1 MSRSM
6 TPPMTSTT
14 PETVPVEPVAQ
25 QHLEAAAVFD
35 TGSESAVNIVD
46 YRPSVFQAIRE
57 AWRYRRIA
65 LTVFWAVL
73 LQNIMRLRLGPF
85 WMIMQTF
92 MSLVGFSL
100 IFGGGVF
107 NLQAPGGMPYFLFV
121 MVGMMGWQ
129 LFQQTL
135 MMSIRG
141 FQRMRILKDFHVPL
155 VWVPIVG
162 SAQGLVRAVLY
173 MAGYVVAILYL
184 WATRGHLYAPL
195 SPRLLLMSLA
205 GLGLCLMFAWGL
217 GMWAAPLYVW
227 AQDIRYVLRFALPF
241 WMFLT
246 PVLYPIDHLHGK
258 MRLLAE
264 INPLGSPVE
273 MIKVGL
279 LGAGHVRVY
288 AAIASIAVIAFV
300 FLSGVWFITR
310 FGHSLANLG
319 GGRFDDDDDAG
330 FM

>member
-1 MSRSM
+1 M
-6 TPPMTSTT
+6 TLT
-14 PETVPVEPVAQ
+14 PETVPAKPLAQ
-25 QHLEAAAVFD
+25 QPLEAATVVD
-35 TGSESAVNIVD
+35 TAPESDVTIVD
-46 YRPSVFQAIRE
+46 HWPSPFQAIRE

-65 LTVFWAVL
+65 LTLFWAVL
-73 LQNIMRLRLGPF
+73 LQSFMRFRLGPF
-85 WMIMQTF
+85 WMILQTF
-92 MSLVGFSL
+92 MSLVGFAL

-107 NLQAPGGMPYFLFV
+107 NLKAPGNMPYFLFV

-141 FQRMRILKDFHVPL
+141 FQRVRMLKNFHLPL

-162 SAQGLVRAVLY
+162 SAQGLIRSILY
-173 MAGYVVAILYL
+173 MAGYIVVILYL
-184 WATRGHLYAPL
+184 WATRGTLYVQL

-205 GLGLCLMFAWGL
+205 GLGLCVMFAWGL
-217 GMWAAPLYVW
+217 GMWAAPIYVW

-264 INPLGSPVE
+264 INPLASPVE

-310 FGHSLANLG
+310 FGHSLANLAG
-319 GGRFDDDDDAG
+319 ARFDDDEDAG

>member
-1 MSRSM
+1 
-6 TPPMTSTT
+6 MTSTT
-14 PETVPVEPVAQ
+14 PETVSAEVLEQ
-25 QHLEAAAVFD
+25 QRPGAAAVLG
-35 TGSESAVNIVD
+35 TGSEPPVILVD
-46 YRPSVFQAIRE
+46 HWPSPFQALRE
-57 AWRYRRIA
+57 AWQYRRTA

-73 LQNIMRLRLGPF
+73 LQSIMRFRLGPF

-100 IFGGGVF
+100 IFGGAVF
-107 NLQAPGGMPYFLFV
+107 NLKAPGGMPYFLFV

-141 FQRMRILKDFHVPL
+141 FQRVKLLKDFHLPL

-162 SAQGLVRAVLY
+162 SAQGLIRSVLY
-173 MAGYVVAILYL
+173 MAGYIVAILYL
-184 WATRGHLYAPL
+184 WATRGHLYVQL

-205 GLGLCLMFAWGL
+205 GLGLCLLFAWGL
-217 GMWAAPLYVW
+217 GMWAAPLFVW

-241 WMFLT
+241 WLFLT

-258 MRLLAE
+258 TRLLAE
-264 INPLGSPVE
+264 INPLSSPVE

-288 AAIASIAVIAFV
+288 AAIASIAVIAVV

-310 FGHSLANLG
+310 FGGSLANLG
-319 GGRFDDDDDAG
+319 RTDAMDDDD